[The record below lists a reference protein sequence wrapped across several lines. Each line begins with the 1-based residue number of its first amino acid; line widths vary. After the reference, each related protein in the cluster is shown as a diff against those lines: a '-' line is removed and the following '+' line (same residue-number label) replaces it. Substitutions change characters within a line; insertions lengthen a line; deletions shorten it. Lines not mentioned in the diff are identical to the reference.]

1 MKKRVTLYY
10 PLFPYFAKL
19 FLGLLE
25 YDVFAELC
33 TVFLEFYLLFDGF
46 LVLAGPINL
55 ACRLVFELYKFVL

>member
-25 YDVFAELC
+25 YNVLSELC
-33 TVFLEFYLLFDGF
+33 AVFLKLNLLFNSF
-46 LVLAGPINL
+46 PIFAGPINL
-55 ACRLVFELYKFVL
+55 AG